1 MPAIRLTSTGWLPL
15 SALSGAPVG
24 TAMYLQN
31 QGGAPLLTQESATQP
46 AATDN
51 GGVATQPG
59 QNLTV
64 TNGSAQ
70 IWMRSSPSG
79 LSLFAGGIPS
89 GTTLT
94 APLTATTAQLYT
106 TYPAASNNGKYAVV
120 DGGQLALSNGTNW
133 LSVTNGT
140 VLDPVRSTPV
150 TGVTLNTATFAGQ
163 AGGTVQ
169 LTATVAPTGA
179 PAAVTWFTSD
189 PAIATVSQSG
199 LVTFVGA
206 GTVYISVRTADGS
219 AQAYAVG
226 TLTALAATGV
236 TVTAATSTPAAGAT
250 VQLTATVAPTGAAQ
264 AVTWSSNNPALA
276 QVNQSGVVTLAQ
288 GAVGGA
294 TAVISAT
301 AANGTRGS
309 TTLTVAGGAA
319 AWNGVPV
326 SNKMSEL
333 GHSFIANGQYS
344 TDGYRSYG
352 VATGAADD
360 SAGAVR
366 RLGAAG
372 AFGNGGDSTLQIGVR
387 TDAAIA
393 AAQGG
398 VVYVWNGTN
407 DIDAGLTNDQ
417 IIAEMKV
424 WKQKAFAAQT
434 VMIVHTVAPR
444 GNDAFPAA
452 RLTADQITQIKALNA
467 RMLAELPGVGFYVVD
482 MNAQL
487 LKSGTSFDI
496 IDAYA
501 PVDAKHPGNLW
512 VQEVSGPADAAVL
525 KSIYPAGMRD
535 RPTGTTAASIN
546 SNVELTGASTTAGAT
561 LPTGY
566 TSTKA
571 TGTTGTTI
579 TYQEVTTAT
588 GRWCQ
593 VVLGGTVAT
602 ANAAVD
608 IMRQISL
615 QAKLVTGKTYE
626 GVIEYEY
633 DAGAAGVLSVQLGM
647 QEAGSSTLINWD
659 NNRYATQ
666 PMSTKARAGE
676 LRTPPFTAI
685 DGITDHRFR
694 LSAYLG
700 TDVAP
705 AATFRFRMMEN
716 REVTGV

>member
-51 GGVATQPG
+51 GGVTTQPG

-94 APLTATTAQLYT
+94 APLSATTAQLYT

-120 DGGQLALSNGTNW
+120 DGGQLALSNGSNW
-133 LSVTNGT
+133 LSVANGT

-150 TGVTLNTATFAGQ
+150 TGVTLNTATFSGQ

-169 LTATVAPTGA
+169 LTATAAPTGA
-179 PAAVTWFTSD
+179 PSAVTWFTSD

-236 TVTAATSTPAAGAT
+236 TVNAATSTPAAGAT

-326 SNKMSEL
+326 SNKMAEL
-333 GHSFIANGQYS
+333 GHSFIANGQYT

-360 SAGAVR
+360 SAGVVR

-372 AFGNGGDSTLQIGVR
+372 AFGNGGDDTVQVDAR
-387 TDAAIA
+387 FDAALA
-393 AAQGG
+393 ACTGG
-398 VVYVWNGTN
+398 VLYVYNGIN
-407 DIDAGLTNDQ
+407 DGLLTVATTIDT
-417 IIAEMKV
+417 MKT

-434 VMIVHTVAPR
+434 VLILHTIAPC
-444 GNDAFPAA
+444 GNDAFPANRPTVAVVADMKA
-452 RLTADQITQIKALNA
+452 RNA
-467 RMLAELPGVGFYVVD
+467 RMLAELPGTGCYVID
-482 MNAQL
+482 SFAQL
-487 LKSGTSFDI
+487 LKPGTDFDLLEKWSPQ
-496 IDAYA
+496 DG
-501 PVDAKHPGNLW
+501 KHPGNLW

-535 RPTGTTAASIN
+535 RPTGTAAASIN

-561 LPTGY
+561 PPTGY
-566 TSTKA
+566 TNAKA
-571 TGTTGTTI
+571 TGTTGAAI

-666 PMSTKARAGE
+666 PMSTKARVGE